1 MSRSPLGPSV
11 ITFALA
17 AIFVVG
23 CGAEGSEA
31 ASPSTPATVSPAPT
45 EITSSPAPRSLRRE
59 DVRRTVRAGLGA
71 FLQRIQLDENPVFES
86 GHFKGFR
93 IAALTGDPTFWN
105 GVDLRPGDVVLRVN
119 GKPIERP
126 EQALA
131 VFAGL
136 ETAPELRVSIERGG
150 NPRELVFPIEESR

>member
-1 MSRSPLGPSV
+1 MVRLPLGPSV
-11 ITFALA
+11 ITLALA

-31 ASPSTPATVSPAPT
+31 TPPSTPAMVSPAPT
-45 EITSSPAPRSLRRE
+45 EITSSPAPRALRRE

-71 FLQRIQLDENPVFES
+71 FLQRIQLDEHPVFEN
-86 GHFKGFR
+86 GRFKGFR
-93 IAALTGDPTFWN
+93 IAALTGDPAFWN

-131 VFAGL
+131 VFATL

-150 NPRELVFPIEESR
+150 NPRELVFPIEDAR